1 MCETIKD
8 TWDILEV
15 AHEGTKTVKN
25 SKLQTLTT
33 KFDEIEMKEDET
45 FDEFYTQ
52 LNDIVNSNFNLGE
65 KVTENRI
72 VRKVMRFLP
81 ERFIP
86 KVTAIKE
93 TKDLDTIKIEELV
106 GSFQT
111 YELVLPHPKKNTLS
125 FKNCEVRG

>member
-1 MCETIKD
+1 MKLSRI
-8 TWDILEV
+8 
-15 AHEGTKTVKN
+15 HEGTKTVKN
-25 SKLQTLTT
+25 SKLQMLTT
-33 KFDEIEMKEDET
+33 KFDEIEMNEDET

-52 LNDIVNSNFNLGE
+52 LNDIVNSSFNLGE

-111 YELVLPHPKKNTLS
+111 YELVLPQPKKNTLAL
-125 FKNCEVRG
+125 KIVR